1 MGRLDIGY
9 MEYVSTLRNESLP
22 NRNGKTGV
30 VITGTN
36 SPLYNSS
43 GDLYP
48 SGGDPNAFEANIR
61 LQGSSE
67 VQSMT
72 NGIYLLAVSHSCT
85 ASSLSASN
93 FTSPSLVF
101 SSRLTFED

>member
-1 MGRLDIGY
+1 MGDVENTSICIA
-9 MEYVSTLRNESLP
+9 EN
-22 NRNGKTGV
+22 NRTAAQTGV
-30 VITGTN
+30 VITGTK
-36 SPLYNSS
+36 SPVYDSS
-43 GDLYP
+43 GNLYP
-48 SGGDPNAFEANIR
+48 SGGDPNAFESNVR

-85 ASSLSASN
+85 AASLSASN